1 MVRGRKDYAIGE
13 VYIRMNTPIEA
24 LKRRI
29 LSARGKIPADLVL
42 KGGRVVNLFSGNIRE
57 GDVAVSDGVIVG
69 LGLAYHG
76 KKEIDVSNQWIVP
89 GLIDGHL
96 HIESSMLSP
105 SRIAAALLPHGTTA
119 IVADPHEIA
128 NVMGLDGIR
137 HMLDESADIPF
148 DIFFMAPSCVPAT
161 HLETSGASLGP
172 SDLEKLLE
180 EPRVLGLA
188 EMMNFP
194 GVLMGD
200 PQVLEKILLFKDRVV
215 DGHCPMVKGYD
226 LQAYLS
232 AGIGSDHE
240 STLGQEAVEKMENG
254 MMLMIREGT
263 SARNLEELLPLVT
276 ERNSDR
282 FCFVSDDLHAEDI
295 QDRGH
300 LDFVVRKAIRSG
312 LDPVTAIRLATL
324 NPAAYF
330 GLRRRGAIAPGY
342 RADIVILNDLNEFDV
357 DCVYKDGR
365 QVVQEGDLADS
376 EWDSSGMSFEP
387 CGPLSIAPL
396 QADDFRIPHPGGRAR
411 VIELVP
417 GQIITRTRME
427 AVPSVNG
434 FVSTAPDKDLLKLA
448 VVERHTASGNIGLGL
463 VRGFGLQKGAIAS
476 SVAHDSHNVIVAG
489 VTDEEICG
497 AVEAVRDMGG
507 GLAVVRGQEVLERV
521 PLEIGGLMST
531 QPLKILVPQLKT
543 VKKAAAELGCRLDEP
558 FMALSFLALPV
569 IPELKLTDKGLV
581 DVNRFEFVPLFVAA

>member
-1 MVRGRKDYAIGE
+1 MDELV
-13 VYIRMNTPIEA
+13 EA

-29 LSARGKIPADLVL
+29 MAARGEIPADLVL
-42 KGGRVVNLFSGNIRE
+42 KGGRVVNLFAGTIQQ
-57 GDVAVSDGVIVG
+57 GDVAVLDSFIVG
-69 LGLAYHG
+69 VGLTYHG
-76 KKEIDVSNQWIVP
+76 KEEVDVSNQWIVP

-105 SRIAAALLPHGTTA
+105 SGIAAALLIHGTTA

-128 NVMGLDGIR
+128 NVMGLDGI
-137 HMLDESADIPF
+137 HYMLKASTHIPF

-161 HLETSGASLGP
+161 HLETSGATLTAT
-172 SDLEKLLE
+172 DLEVLLK
-180 EPRVLGLA
+180 EPRILGLA

-200 PQVLEKILLFKDRVV
+200 PQVLSKIVLFQNRVM
-215 DGHCPMVKGYD
+215 DGHSPMLTGYD

-232 AGIGSDHE
+232 TGIGSDHE
-240 STLGQEAVEKMENG
+240 STLRREASEKMENG

-276 ERNSDR
+276 EKNSDR

-312 LDPVTAIRLATL
+312 LDPVTAIRLATV

-330 GLRRRGAIAPGY
+330 GLHKRGAVAPGY
-342 RADIVILNDLNEFDV
+342 RADLVILNDLNQFDV
-357 DCVYKDGR
+357 AKVYKDGR
-365 QVVQEGDLADS
+365 QVVQDGHLVDTEWNPSDLF
-376 EWDSSGMSFEP
+376 SGTAK
-387 CGPLSIAPL
+387 PLAIAPL
-396 QADDFRIPHPGGRAR
+396 RPNDFCIPHTGGEAR
-411 VIELVP
+411 IIELVP
-417 GQIITRTRME
+417 GQIMTRARTE
-427 AVPSVNG
+427 AVPSANG
-434 FVSTAPDKDLLKLA
+434 FVQTDPQNDLLKLA
-448 VVERHTASGNIGLGL
+448 VVERHIASGNIGIGL
-463 VRGFGLQKGAIAS
+463 VRGFGLQKGALAS

-489 VTDEEICG
+489 VTDEEICR
-497 AVEAVRDMGG
+497 AVEVVRDMGG
-507 GLAVVRGQEVLERV
+507 GLAVVQGHETLAGI
-521 PLEIGGLMST
+521 PLEIGGLMSG
-531 QPLKILVPQLKT
+531 QPLKTVVGQLKD
-543 VKKAAAELGCRLDEP
+543 VKAAAARLGCHLDEP

-581 DVNRFEFVPLFVAA
+581 DVNRFEHVPLFTTA